1 MLKCLSLLKVI
12 MMKFDI
18 MTAEN
23 INKFENYIGIIN
35 DRLDKYKNETMQHI
49 AEQCDVAE
57 AMWYSLSAGGKRIR
71 PVLVMEFC
79 RVCGGDTKNAEAA
92 ACAIEM
98 IHTFSL
104 IHDDLPCMDNDD
116 YRRGKPSCHKAY
128 GEATALLAG
137 DALENLAFGIIADAI
152 IPDSVKVRLVQ
163 TLAKAVGVNGMIGGQ
178 VIDTE
183 YEGKNIPEEMLLRMY
198 SMKTSALLKAAC
210 LMGCICAE
218 ADEEKMTAAIKYAEN
233 LGLAFQIIDDILDIT
248 GNEQQLGKPI
258 GSDAAN
264 GKITYASL
272 NGLEKSNSYA
282 AKLTEN
288 ALDSLSAFENTE
300 FLNELTLY
308 LLKRSN

>member
-300 FLNELTLY
+300 FLKELTLY

>member
-1 MLKCLSLLKVI
+1 
-12 MMKFDI
+12 MMKSDI

-49 AEQCDVAE
+49 AEQRDVAE

-128 GEATALLAG
+128 GETTALLAG
-137 DALENLAFGIIADAI
+137 DALENLAFGIIADAV

-183 YEGKNIPEEMLLRMY
+183 YEDKNIPEEMLLRMY

-300 FLNELTLY
+300 FLKELTLY

>member
-12 MMKFDI
+12 MMKSDI

-300 FLNELTLY
+300 FLKELTLY

>member
-12 MMKFDI
+12 MMKSDI

-23 INKFENYIGIIN
+23 INNFENYIGIIN

-49 AEQCDVAE
+49 AEQRDVAE

-128 GEATALLAG
+128 DEATALLAG
-137 DALENLAFGIIADAI
+137 DALENLAFGIIADAV

-178 VIDTE
+178 IIDTE

-300 FLNELTLY
+300 FLKELTLY

>member
-1 MLKCLSLLKVI
+1 

-137 DALENLAFGIIADAI
+137 DALENLAFGIIADAV

-300 FLNELTLY
+300 FLKELTLY

>member
-1 MLKCLSLLKVI
+1 
-12 MMKFDI
+12 MMKSDI

-49 AEQCDVAE
+49 AEQRDVAE

-137 DALENLAFGIIADAI
+137 DALENLAFGIIADAV

-183 YEGKNIPEEMLLRMY
+183 YEDKNIPEEMLLRMY

-233 LGLAFQIIDDILDIT
+233 LGLAFQIIDDILDII

-300 FLNELTLY
+300 FLKELTLY

>member
-12 MMKFDI
+12 MMKSDI

-49 AEQCDVAE
+49 AEQRDVAE

-137 DALENLAFGIIADAI
+137 DALENLAFGIIADAV

-183 YEGKNIPEEMLLRMY
+183 YEDKNIPEEMLLRMY

-300 FLNELTLY
+300 FLKELTLY